1 MSEIRAG
8 RPNPDGAV
16 HKLDTS
22 NNCVLSFLRGEQ
34 VAIAGFVAPDHRR
47 HAFYGLALQLLRCHA
62 RSFGHGRSGCTI
74 AAPARL
80 TYSLPM
86 TVIGP
91 IERTAQSKPA
101 L

>member
-34 VAIAGFVAPDHRR
+34 VAIAGLWRRITAGTPFMGSPFNFCDGTPDLLDMVLPWPH
-47 HAFYGLALQLLRCHA
+47 LSLPCALVVPLLRQH
-62 RSFGHGRSGCTI
+62 
-74 AAPARL
+74 
-80 TYSLPM
+80 
-86 TVIGP
+86 V
-91 IERTAQSKPA
+91 
-101 L
+101 